1 MMMKEFS
8 RLTKV
13 AQENQDYFQCYYN
26 NVGYC
31 KFRDQCRH
39 RHFKEICQ
47 KVICRDIKC
56 QSRHPRTC
64 KYGESCKFLARNCCV
79 YKHKSLHSHQIDD
92 TKRLESI
99 KLKTEVEELKLE
111 ISDLNKE
118 LEEKKR
124 MILELSEV
132 ITNQDSIILELKTEN
147 SNIKSKLSEVQF
159 DLEEN
164 SKLIQS
170 KDDIIEAKNDEISRL
185 KGDFKCD
192 KCQFCTSNLTLLI
205 KHKTNEHKLK

>member
-1 MMMKEFS
+1 MMMEENS

-13 AQENQDYFQCYYN
+13 VAENQNHFQCYYN

-39 RHFKEICQ
+39 RHFTDICQ
-47 KVICRDIKC
+47 KVICRDKKC

-64 KYGESCKFLARNCCV
+64 KYGESCKFLSRNCCV
-79 YKHKSLHSHQIDD
+79 YSHKSVHSDKIDD
-92 TKRLESI
+92 REKMEAI
-99 KLKTEVEELKLE
+99 KLKNEVEELKLE
-111 ISDLNKE
+111 IAGLNKE
-118 LEEKKR
+118 LEEKNMK
-124 MILELSEV
+124 ILELSEV
-132 ITNQDSIILELKTEN
+132 ITNQNKIISELKTEN
-147 SNIKSKLSEVQF
+147 SSIISKLSEIQF
-159 DLEEN
+159 DLKEN

-170 KDDIIEAKNDEISRL
+170 KDDIINAKNDEISRL

-205 KHKTNEHKLK
+205 KHKTSEHRLK